1 MQGLSD
7 YQAATQSHAL
17 FSQHLSKDQV
27 RLAAP
32 GAARVYKRQIVKELK
47 SAIEKDSRNE
57 KQAAQKQDMMKYW
70 KAGRIKL
77 EEERKDLMDLYFSQ
91 TQGPSAWKSMQRPVQ
106 DASREYESHP
116 IKVDAMDTQE
126 SVSIYDE
133 DVN

>member
-1 MQGLSD
+1 MQDLND

-27 RLAAP
+27 RLEAP

-57 KQAAQKQDMMKYW
+57 KQAAQKKDMMKYW

-91 TQGPSAWKSMQRPVQ
+91 TQSASAWASMQQ
-106 DASREYESHP
+106 P
-116 IKVDAMDTQE
+116 I
-126 SVSIYDE
+126 
-133 DVN
+133 